1 MMVQFGWKQCGFL
14 KSFPT
19 EFQAPSLVA
28 NIAIPFFKEEAQA
41 EVTTNKEGLAY
52 DTKSNKTIDTMIQ
65 YSLKTLVKVY
75 NL

>member
-28 NIAIPFFKEEAQA
+28 NIAIPFFKEEA
-41 EVTTNKEGLAY
+41 
-52 DTKSNKTIDTMIQ
+52 
-65 YSLKTLVKVY
+65 
-75 NL
+75 